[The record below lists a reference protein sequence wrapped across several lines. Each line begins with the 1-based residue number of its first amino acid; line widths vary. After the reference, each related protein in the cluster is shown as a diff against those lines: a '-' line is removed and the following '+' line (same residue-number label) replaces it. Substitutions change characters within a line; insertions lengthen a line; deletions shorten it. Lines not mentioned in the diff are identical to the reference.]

1 MSAPGSQVSA
11 LDSPE
16 DEERRASRWLL
27 AATALTVAVG
37 LAWAATFEL
46 DEITRAHGRVIPAS
60 REQVVQS
67 LDAGVLRELLVRE
80 GDAVQQ
86 GQVLLRIDDARAG
99 PVYREAREK
108 AVALSAQAARLRA
121 EAGGEPL
128 AFAAEVR
135 GERDVVERER
145 RAYETRLQALEE
157 QVRAIRVSLSATEA
171 SVRAVQESMAATR
184 RELEMTQPLVR
195 QGVISEVELLRLQ
208 RQQAELN
215 RQLADLGRQQ
225 ADLQAQIVERRN
237 RYRTDASQELS
248 RVESE
253 LAQTRES
260 AAARADTLRRT
271 VIRAPMKGIV
281 KNVQLTTV
289 GAVIQPGQNILEIVP
304 VQDEML
310 VEAYVRPSEVAFLK
324 PGQAATVKLSAYE
337 FNKYGGL
344 AGVIEHLSPDT
355 LKDERNRRPGSLP
368 ELEEGYYRI
377 LVRIREPDTV
387 RAGMKLE
394 PLPGMTA
401 VVEIRTGHKTVLEY
415 LFRPLQNVS
424 QALRER

>member
-1 MSAPGSQVSA
+1 MSARDNA
-11 LDSPE
+11 E

-27 AATALTVAVG
+27 LASGLTVAVALG
-37 LAWAATFEL
+37 WAATFEL
-46 DEITRAHGRVIPAS
+46 DEITRGQGRVIPAS

-67 LDAGVLRELLVRE
+67 LDSGTLRELLVRE
-80 GDAVQQ
+80 GDSVEQ

-108 AVALSAQAARLRA
+108 TVALSAQAARLRA
-121 EAGGEPL
+121 EATGEPL
-128 AFAAEVR
+128 AFPAELR
-135 GERDVVERER
+135 TERVVVARER

-157 QVRAIRVSLSATEA
+157 QVRAIRASLTATEA

-208 RQQAELN
+208 RQQADLN

-237 RYRTDASQELS
+237 RYRTDASQELT

-253 LAQTRES
+253 LAQTREN

-271 VIRAPMKGIV
+271 VIRAPMKGVV
-281 KNVQLTTV
+281 KNVQVTTV

-324 PGQAATVKLSAYE
+324 PGQSATVKLTAYD
-337 FNKYGGL
+337 FSKYGGL
-344 AGVIEHLSPDT
+344 EGVLEHLSPDT

-377 LVRIREPDTV
+377 IVRIREPDRV
-387 RAGMKLE
+387 RAGMRLE

-401 VVEIRTGHKTVLEY
+401 VVEIRTGNKTVLEY